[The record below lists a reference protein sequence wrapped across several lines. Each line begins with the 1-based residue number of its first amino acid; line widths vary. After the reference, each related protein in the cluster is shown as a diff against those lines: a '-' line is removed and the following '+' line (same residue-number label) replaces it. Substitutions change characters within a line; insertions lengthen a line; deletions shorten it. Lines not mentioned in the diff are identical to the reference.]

1 MRERLRDKRVIVC
14 AGAGGVGKTTTS
26 AALALGL
33 AADGARV
40 AVVTIDPARRLANA
54 LGLGTLE
61 NDPRRVDR
69 RRLAGHGLD
78 VSGELW
84 AMTLDSKRT
93 FDELID
99 HLAPDEGTAREVLA
113 NRIYQQISTAVAGS
127 QEYTAMAKLYELD
140 RDGRF
145 DAIVLDT
152 PPSRNA
158 LDFLDAPERLTAFL
172 EGRAL
177 RMLLAPTGLAARVVG
192 RGASVG
198 LRGLRRVTGVELLED
213 LSTFFGSLGRLLDG
227 FRERAAGVQRL
238 LADPATTFIV
248 VASPEREP
256 VEEAIYFGAK
266 LSEAGLPFGGLVVN
280 RVHAPVTGELDTSG
294 LGPELATKVS
304 EAAAEVAMLAE
315 RDAAAVARLRTALGD
330 DDPVLVPH
338 LSGDVHDVDG
348 LVAMYRHLWGV
359 ALDRHALHGKLLG
372 LAEQLV
378 GQAADVGVQVPAED
392 VAQDRAQVAGKLVD
406 DFFDAGVGRAVPGD
420 HRALQRDGL
429 SHALGHDRARLR
441 LGAQRRHALGEH
453 VGGGLGGKQ
462 RTQREQVVGEP
473 VVRRALAAHLEA
485 RQRPGQLAAARHPPP
500 DEVAERAQL
509 VLLAGLED
517 EGPVRVPAR
526 AGGHGLPRPA
536 GGANPCR
543 RAHGHAGLVVEAQRR
558 HQPAHARGRL
568 GDNALVVAAHQ
579 CEDGLRRAFPG
590 GGLRH
595 ALDLAGRN
603 QCQPGA
609 ERELGGLDLEP
620 EQRDDDLDVADAG
633 VHPLC
638 ELTVG
643 PHEAFVG
650 QRELRQVLEEVLQEG
665 AQRDL
670 GALACA
676 RGHMRVT
683 ARAQVGVDAA
693 GRRHGAN
700 GRVPVLEAG

>member
-294 LGPELATKVS
+294 LGPELAAKVS

-330 DDPVLVPH
+330 DHPVLVPH

-348 LVAMYRHLWGV
+348 LVAMYRHLW
-359 ALDRHALHGKLLG
+359 
-372 LAEQLV
+372 
-378 GQAADVGVQVPAED
+378 AASA
-392 VAQDRAQVAGKLVD
+392 
-406 DFFDAGVGRAVPGD
+406 
-420 HRALQRDGL
+420 
-429 SHALGHDRARLR
+429 
-441 LGAQRRHALGEH
+441 
-453 VGGGLGGKQ
+453 
-462 RTQREQVVGEP
+462 
-473 VVRRALAAHLEA
+473 
-485 RQRPGQLAAARHPPP
+485 
-500 DEVAERAQL
+500 
-509 VLLAGLED
+509 
-517 EGPVRVPAR
+517 
-526 AGGHGLPRPA
+526 
-536 GGANPCR
+536 
-543 RAHGHAGLVVEAQRR
+543 
-558 HQPAHARGRL
+558 
-568 GDNALVVAAHQ
+568 
-579 CEDGLRRAFPG
+579 
-590 GGLRH
+590 
-595 ALDLAGRN
+595 
-603 QCQPGA
+603 
-609 ERELGGLDLEP
+609 
-620 EQRDDDLDVADAG
+620 
-633 VHPLC
+633 
-638 ELTVG
+638 
-643 PHEAFVG
+643 
-650 QRELRQVLEEVLQEG
+650 
-665 AQRDL
+665 
-670 GALACA
+670 
-676 RGHMRVT
+676 
-683 ARAQVGVDAA
+683 
-693 GRRHGAN
+693 
-700 GRVPVLEAG
+700 